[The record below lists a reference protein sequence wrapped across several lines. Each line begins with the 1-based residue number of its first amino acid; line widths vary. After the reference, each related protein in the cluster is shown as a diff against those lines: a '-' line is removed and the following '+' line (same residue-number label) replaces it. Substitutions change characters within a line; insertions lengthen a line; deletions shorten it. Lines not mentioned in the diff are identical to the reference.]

1 MFIVII
7 LIVMEIIAVYTA
19 IISIIVFAKEDSG
32 IRLDRAIF
40 GIVLSLVPFAG
51 ILLVMIFQ
59 VWIRDKY
66 NYHTDY
72 IRLYYPGYTLLEAKT
87 TNNIVRKII
96 NWYINAVPVIHIQ
109 KFKINK
115 NSNQQ

>member
-72 IRLYYPGYTLLEAKT
+72 IRLYYPGYTLLEAK
-87 TNNIVRKII
+87 
-96 NWYINAVPVIHIQ
+96 
-109 KFKINK
+109 
-115 NSNQQ
+115 QQTMLFAELLTGI

>member
-1 MFIVII
+1 MFIII
-7 LIVMEIIAVYTA
+7 VLIVMEIIAVYTA

-40 GIVLSLVPFAG
+40 GIILSLVPFVG
-51 ILLVMIFQ
+51 ILLVTIFQ
-59 VWIRDKY
+59 VWICDKY
-66 NYHTDY
+66 DYHTDY

-87 TNNIVRKII
+87 TNNIVRKIA
-96 NWYINAVPVIHIQ
+96 NWYIDIIPIIHIQ
-109 KFKINK
+109 KFKTNK

>member
-51 ILLVMIFQ
+51 I
-59 VWIRDKY
+59 
-66 NYHTDY
+66 
-72 IRLYYPGYTLLEAKT
+72 
-87 TNNIVRKII
+87 
-96 NWYINAVPVIHIQ
+96 
-109 KFKINK
+109 
-115 NSNQQ
+115 

>member
-7 LIVMEIIAVYTA
+7 LTVMEIIAVYTA

-59 VWIRDKY
+59 VWICDKY

-72 IRLYYPGYTLLEAKT
+72 IRLYIHYLKQKQQTMLFAELLT
-87 TNNIVRKII
+87 GI
-96 NWYINAVPVIHIQ
+96 
-109 KFKINK
+109 
-115 NSNQQ
+115 

>member
-72 IRLYYPGYTLLEAKT
+72 IRLYYPGYTLLESKT
-87 TNNIVRKII
+87 TNNVVRRII
-96 NWYINAVPVIHIQ
+96 NWYINAVPVIHI
-109 KFKINK
+109 
-115 NSNQQ
+115 

>member
-40 GIVLSLVPFAG
+40 GIVLVTSA
-51 ILLVMIFQ
+51 IC
-59 VWIRDKY
+59 
-66 NYHTDY
+66 
-72 IRLYYPGYTLLEAKT
+72 
-87 TNNIVRKII
+87 
-96 NWYINAVPVIHIQ
+96 WYIVGHDI
-109 KFKINK
+109 
-115 NSNQQ
+115 SSMDLR

>member
-51 ILLVMIFQ
+51 IWYF
-59 VWIRDKY
+59 KY
-66 NYHTDY
+66 GFA
-72 IRLYYPGYTLLEAKT
+72 I
-87 TNNIVRKII
+87 NIII
-96 NWYINAVPVIHIQ
+96 IQ
-109 KFKINK
+109 TI
-115 NSNQQ
+115 

>member
-40 GIVLSLVPFAG
+40 WNCFVTSAIC
-51 ILLVMIFQ
+51 
-59 VWIRDKY
+59 
-66 NYHTDY
+66 
-72 IRLYYPGYTLLEAKT
+72 
-87 TNNIVRKII
+87 
-96 NWYINAVPVIHIQ
+96 WYIVGHDI
-109 KFKINK
+109 
-115 NSNQQ
+115 SSMDLR